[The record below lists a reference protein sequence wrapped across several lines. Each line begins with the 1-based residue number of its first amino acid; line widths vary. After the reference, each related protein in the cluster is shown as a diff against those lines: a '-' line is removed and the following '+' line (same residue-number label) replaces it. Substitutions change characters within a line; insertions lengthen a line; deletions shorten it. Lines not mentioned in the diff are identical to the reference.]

1 MKKQKHPL
9 QPIHFDKHRVARF
22 RKNKIVE
29 FLLDNNKSGIHMNSL
44 SMMGFD
50 KNDRWQFAQLIGYSV
65 NGIGDLSYCD
75 KKQLAEADE
84 IVEQMVKEQDERR
97 KAKARTRSL

>member
-9 QPIHFDKHRVARF
+9 QPIHFDKHGVARF

-29 FLLDNNKSGIHMNSL
+29 FLLDHNKSGFDLNSL

-50 KNDRWQFAQLIGYSV
+50 KNDWWQFAQLIGYSV
-65 NGIGDLSYCD
+65 SGIGDLSYCD

-84 IVEQMVKEQDERR
+84 IVEQMIKERKNGR
-97 KAKARTRSL
+97 KA